1 LPVQVYVATSML
13 DYRAFN
19 SSPTLQYSLRRCHGL
34 SCPMVDGRTAT
45 ARAVHEEMGDGGEAA
60 KPNSGSSVVS
70 LAPATRFVCAWEF

>member
-1 LPVQVYVATSML
+1 
-13 DYRAFN
+13 
-19 SSPTLQYSLRRCHGL
+19 
-34 SCPMVDGRTAT
+34 MVDGRTAT